1 MTFVF
6 LEGMHLI
13 LQLTPLLG
21 NVIDMND
28 SQDQEG
34 PGRMDGLSENSV
46 RWSRYWHINISSF
59 F

>member
-34 PGRMDGLSENSV
+34 PGEMDGLNVNSM
-46 RWSRYWHINISSF
+46 RWSRY
-59 F
+59 